1 VTRTSLAL
9 DMTGPRESRSAAEH
23 CRRQLLTPVTVCWY
37 FTACTS
43 VALLT
48 PSSLDGAP
56 VGQDPR
62 PTFRMAVDLLP
73 LEVQAVNSNGRP
85 LTGLGSDPFIVHI
98 DGRGRQVVHAEFVSP
113 RGDTSGRAIQSACE
127 PGQVRCRPEPGPAST
142 CSPWTRSACA
152 RTSFSPP
159 DDPWNDFS
167 TGSIRGIGSGCSPS
181 RMRPLSWILS
191 GDLATANSS
200 VGRLNQQA
208 IAQRAGTRAAETN
221 VALYILHFD
230 TTSMEMRSA
239 RERTPRDLL
248 PGEAGIVDAGLEL
261 VRKTEMAGSTSSAS
275 RFGAVARSSGIQ
287 LGEHRDG
294 DRQFQRSPMS

>member
-1 VTRTSLAL
+1 
-9 DMTGPRESRSAAEH
+9 
-23 CRRQLLTPVTVCWY
+23 
-37 FTACTS
+37 
-43 VALLT
+43 
-48 PSSLDGAP
+48 
-56 VGQDPR
+56 
-62 PTFRMAVDLLP
+62 
-73 LEVQAVNSNGRP
+73 
-85 LTGLGSDPFIVHI
+85 
-98 DGRGRQVVHAEFVSP
+98 
-113 RGDTSGRAIQSACE
+113 
-127 PGQVRCRPEPGPAST
+127 
-142 CSPWTRSACA
+142 
-152 RTSFSPP
+152 
-159 DDPWNDFS
+159 
-167 TGSIRGIGSGCSPS
+167 
-181 RMRPLSWILS
+181 MRPLSWILS